1 MKKILSNLALFTYY
15 MVAQFL
21 PKSTAP
27 IVGKLC
33 CKFRTFLCRLI
44 LPKMGECVT
53 IENNSYIGNGK
64 RIMIGNN
71 SGIGSY
77 FHVQNTKLKIGDYVM
92 MGEEVLILGGGHNY
106 KDTTIPMGMQGNMP
120 MSELEI
126 CNDVWIGSRVIILGN
141 VNRIGT
147 GAIIGAGAVVT
158 KPVPDYAIVAGNP
171 ARIIKYR
178 K

>member
-1 MKKILSNLALFTYY
+1 
-15 MVAQFL
+15 
-21 PKSTAP
+21 
-27 IVGKLC
+27 
-33 CKFRTFLCRLI
+33 
-44 LPKMGECVT
+44 
-53 IENNSYIGNGK
+53 
-64 RIMIGNN
+64 
-71 SGIGSY
+71 
-77 FHVQNTKLKIGDYVM
+77 M